1 MTTIYQVVT
10 TSGIVKG
17 TFVFLDD
24 AQDFIKTKEPLC
36 RIIPL
41 PVEITKTTR
50 GRKSDEKKNDYGS
63 NQSL

>member
-41 PVEITKTTR
+41 TVEITKTTR
-50 GRKSDEKKNDYGS
+50 GKKNDERKE
-63 NQSL
+63 

>member
-10 TSGIVKG
+10 LGGIVKG

-24 AQDFIKTKEPLC
+24 AKAFIETKEPLC

-41 PVEITKTTR
+41 TVEITKTTR
-50 GRKSDEKKNDYGS
+50 GRKSDERKE
-63 NQSL
+63 

>member
-17 TFVFLDD
+17 TFVFLDGV
-24 AQDFIKTKEPLC
+24 QEFIKTKEPLC

-41 PVEITKTTR
+41 TVQITKTTR
-50 GRKSDEKKNDYGS
+50 GRKGDERKK
-63 NQSL
+63 

>member
-10 TSGIVKG
+10 DSGVVKG
-17 TFVFLDD
+17 TFIFLDD

-41 PVEITKTTR
+41 TLEITKTTR
-50 GRKSDEKKNDYGS
+50 GRKSDERKE
-63 NQSL
+63 

>member
-17 TFVFLDD
+17 TFMFLDD

-41 PVEITKTTR
+41 TVEITKNSKR
-50 GRKSDEKKNDYGS
+50 E
-63 NQSL
+63 

>member
-10 TSGIVKG
+10 LGGIVKG

-24 AQDFIKTKEPLC
+24 AKSFIETQEPLC

-41 PVEITKTTR
+41 TVETTKTTR
-50 GRKSDEKKNDYGS
+50 GRKSDERKE
-63 NQSL
+63 

>member
-10 TSGIVKG
+10 TNGIVKG

-24 AQDFIKTKEPLC
+24 AQEFIKTKEPLC

-41 PVEITKTTR
+41 TVETTKTTR
-50 GRKSDEKKNDYGS
+50 GKKSDERKE
-63 NQSL
+63 

>member
-17 TFVFLDD
+17 TFVFLDN
-24 AQDFIKTKEPLC
+24 AQEFIKTKEPLC

-41 PVEITKTTR
+41 TVEITKTTR
-50 GRKSDEKKNDYGS
+50 GRKGDERKE
-63 NQSL
+63 

>member
-10 TSGIVKG
+10 DSGVVKG
-17 TFVFLDD
+17 TFVFPDD

-41 PVEITKTTR
+41 TVEITKTIR
-50 GRKSDEKKNDYGS
+50 GRKSDERKE
-63 NQSL
+63 

>member
-24 AQDFIKTKEPLC
+24 AQEFIKTKEPLC

-41 PVEITKTTR
+41 TVEITKPTR
-50 GRKSDEKKNDYGS
+50 GKKNDERKE
-63 NQSL
+63 

>member
-24 AQDFIKTKEPLC
+24 AQAFIQTKEPLC
-36 RIIPL
+36 RIVPL
-41 PVEITKTTR
+41 IVETTKTTR
-50 GRKSDEKKNDYGS
+50 GKKNDERKK
-63 NQSL
+63 

>member
-24 AQDFIKTKEPLC
+24 AQEFYKNKRTTVPDITIGRADNKTKE
-36 RIIPL
+36 
-41 PVEITKTTR
+41 
-50 GRKSDEKKNDYGS
+50 G
-63 NQSL
+63 

>member
-10 TSGIVKG
+10 TSGIIKG

-41 PVEITKTTR
+41 TVETTKPTR
-50 GRKSDEKKNDYGS
+50 GRKNDERKE
-63 NQSL
+63 

>member
-24 AQDFIKTKEPLC
+24 AQEFVKTKEPLC

-41 PVEITKTTR
+41 TVETTKTTR
-50 GRKSDEKKNDYGS
+50 GKKSDERKE
-63 NQSL
+63 

>member
-24 AQDFIKTKEPLC
+24 AQEFIKTKEPLC

-41 PVEITKTTR
+41 TVETTKTTR
-50 GRKSDEKKNDYGS
+50 GRKSDERKE
-63 NQSL
+63 

>member
-10 TSGIVKG
+10 TNGIVKG

-41 PVEITKTTR
+41 TIETTKTTR
-50 GRKSDEKKNDYGS
+50 GKKNDERKE
-63 NQSL
+63 

>member
-24 AQDFIKTKEPLC
+24 AQDFIKTKESLC

-50 GRKSDEKKNDYGS
+50 RKKDAGEK
-63 NQSL
+63 L

>member
-1 MTTIYQVVT
+1 MATIYQVVT
-10 TSGIVKG
+10 NSGIVKG

-41 PVEITKTTR
+41 TVEITKTTR
-50 GRKSDEKKNDYGS
+50 GRKGDERKE
-63 NQSL
+63 

>member
-24 AQDFIKTKEPLC
+24 AQEFIKTKEPLC

-41 PVEITKTTR
+41 TVKITKNNKR
-50 GRKSDEKKNDYGS
+50 EERR
-63 NQSL
+63 

>member
-10 TSGIVKG
+10 TNRIVKG

-24 AQDFIKTKEPLC
+24 AKEFIKTKEPLC

-41 PVEITKTTR
+41 TVETTKPTR
-50 GRKSDEKKNDYGS
+50 GRKSDERKE
-63 NQSL
+63 

>member
-41 PVEITKTTR
+41 TVEITKPR
-50 GRKSDEKKNDYGS
+50 GRKDNERKE
-63 NQSL
+63 

>member
-1 MTTIYQVVT
+1 MATIYQVVT

-24 AQDFIKTKEPLC
+24 AQEFIKTKEPLC

-41 PVEITKTTR
+41 TVEITKTTR
-50 GRKSDEKKNDYGS
+50 GRKGDERKE
-63 NQSL
+63 

>member
-41 PVEITKTTR
+41 IVETTKPTR
-50 GRKSDEKKNDYGS
+50 GRKSDERKE
-63 NQSL
+63 